1 MTLVAHAYVISL
13 VGCAGDNMLTALSV
27 ARECGMVDCTDK
39 IILVQA
45 YEPEARSAVPEIEF
59 FYADDRDKKVEEI
72 NVCVTAATIF
82 FNSPPPLTYFPLL
95 VLLEFR
101 SLSNGTGGEV
111 CLCYCSLQM
120 NGFDSS

>member
-1 MTLVAHAYVISL
+1 
-13 VGCAGDNMLTALSV
+13 
-27 ARECGMVDCTDK
+27 MVDCTDK

-82 FNSPPPLTYFPLL
+82 FNSPPPLLIFP
-95 VLLEFR
+95 
-101 SLSNGTGGEV
+101 SLFYLNLGACPMEQGEKFAYATV
-111 CLCYCSLQM
+111 PYR
-120 NGFDSS
+120 